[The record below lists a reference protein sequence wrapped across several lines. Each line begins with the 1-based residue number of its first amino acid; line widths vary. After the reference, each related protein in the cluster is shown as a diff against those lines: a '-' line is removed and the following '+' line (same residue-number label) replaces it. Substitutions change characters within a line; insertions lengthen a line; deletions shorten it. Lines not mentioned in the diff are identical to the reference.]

1 MKKKLAYLAAIVV
14 ALSFTGCK
22 AIDKLTQF
30 NVDYNSSLVYSAT
43 GLPLNLPITLNSP
56 DVTTNSEEEF
66 AVNDTRKDLIESI
79 KLTQA
84 TLTITSPQ
92 GETFSFLKDI
102 DVYLVADG
110 LPEVLVAHKDNI
122 PNTVGASFDLDIDN
136 QELKEYIKKDAFSLK
151 VTSTMDETVVSDVHV
166 DVYTKFFVDAKILG
180 I

>member
-1 MKKKLAYLAAIVV
+1 MKHILHVIIAAVLIT
-14 ALSFTGCK
+14 ATGCK

-30 NVDYNSSLVYSAT
+30 DVDYNSSLTYSAS
-43 GLPLNLPITLNSP
+43 GLLINVPLEIVSP
-56 DVTTNSEEEF
+56 PVTTNAEEEF

-110 LPEVLVAHKDNI
+110 LPEVLVAHKNDI
-122 PNTVGASFDLDIDN
+122 PNTVGAQISLDLESV
-136 QELKEYIKKDAFSLK
+136 ELKEYIKKEAFRLK
-151 VTSTMDETVVSDVHV
+151 VTSTTDETIVSDVQV
-166 DVYTKFFVDAKILG
+166 DIYTKFFVDAKILG

>member
-1 MKKKLAYLAAIVV
+1 MKYLFQLVIAAVLLT
-14 ALSFTGCK
+14 ATGCK
-22 AIDKLTQF
+22 AIDKLTKF
-30 NVDYNSSLVYSAT
+30 DVDYNSSLVYTAS
-43 GLPLNLPITLNSP
+43 GLPINLPVTINSP
-56 DVTTNSEEEF
+56 DVTTNAEEEF
-66 AVNDTRKDLIESI
+66 AINDTRKDLIESI

-110 LPEVLVAHKDNI
+110 LPEVLIAHKNSI
-122 PNTVGASFDLDIDN
+122 PNTVGAQIDLDLEN
-136 QELKEYIKKDAFSLK
+136 VELKEYIKKDAFRLK
-151 VTSTMDETVVSDVHV
+151 VTSTTDEAIVSDVNV